1 MPDTIR
7 ISGSCAH
14 PWRRGFL
21 TAMIG
26 AVFPLP
32 ASAEQQ
38 PVLALHEL
46 VVSAQDSIDRHEI
59 AVLVVVLGL
68 VLFAVVTAIML
79 VRARTRWTRLET
91 SSRDEIAALRS
102 DLDRANALLFS
113 EPQVMVDWPAGSDE
127 PRIDGD
133 PAIVGVAAPHR
144 VLAFGTWLEAGKA
157 SAMEQAVENL
167 RSRGEGFSLT
177 LTTLHGHPIEV
188 QGRAIGGR
196 AVLRLKDAIGVKRD
210 LAELLS
216 RHESLLSE
224 VASLRALI
232 ENLPSPVWTRDAAG
246 QLTFA
251 NAAYARAVEAKT
263 AADAVTRRLELLD
276 SSARDN
282 ISRARIA
289 SGAYAG
295 RLPAVV
301 AGARRTFDVLD
312 FRTETGSAG
321 IGLDATEAE
330 TMRVALGRMVDAHRR
345 TLDQLSTGVA
355 MFAADQRL
363 TFYNAA
369 YRALWDLDAAYLDQ
383 GPTDSAVIEALRSAR
398 KLPEEQDFR
407 QWKAQLHEAYRAV
420 EAKEYMWHLPDGRT
434 VRVVTTPNPDGGV
447 TYLFHDVTE
456 RLDLDRRFEEMIRV
470 QGETLDN
477 LAEGVAVF
485 ASDGRLRLH
494 NSAFARMWHLAPQAL
509 AERPHIETI
518 TALCRPLHGDNATWQ
533 KLREFVTAIDSRE
546 PIEARLERRDGT
558 VVDCTTV
565 PLPNGATLVTFH
577 DVTDSVNVER
587 ALRERNEALEDA
599 DKIKIDFVHHVSYEL
614 RSPLTNIIGFV
625 HLLGDPSTGPLAPKQ
640 RDYLDYITVSTDTLL
655 ALINNILDLATID
668 AGRMQLNL
676 GNVDIRATMAG
687 AAEGVQDRLA
697 GPGLTLDISAPKD
710 IGAFTADERRLRQ
723 ILFNLLA
730 NAVSFSPPGAKITL
744 RAERRTDAVVFAVT
758 DRGPGIPPDV
768 LGKVFDWFETHPL
781 GSQHRGPGLGLSL
794 VRSFVELHG
803 GTVSITSVV
812 GEGTTVTCTFPTGE
826 AADDHGWRKL
836 HCDHPERGGAGRLH
850 DRYRRRARTRRPGDA
865 VRRSRRRQD
874 HLCPRADPLS
884 RRRRHRRSAEPDLHF
899 RPDL

>member
-7 ISGSCAH
+7 ISDSCAH

-21 TAMIG
+21 TAIAG
-26 AVFPLP
+26 AVFPFP

-68 VLFAVVTAIML
+68 ILFAVVTAIML

-91 SSRDEIAALRS
+91 SSRDEIATLRS

-133 PAIVGVAAPHR
+133 PGIVGVATPHR
-144 VLAFGTWLEAGKA
+144 VLAFGSWLEAGKA
-157 SAMEQAVENL
+157 FAMEQAVENL
-167 RSRGEGFSLT
+167 RGRGEGFSLT

-196 AVLRLKDAIGVKRD
+196 AVLRLKDANGVKRD
-210 LAELLS
+210 LVELLS
-216 RHESLLSE
+216 RHETLLSE

-232 ENLPSPVWTRDAAG
+232 ENLPSPVWTRDGLG

-263 AADAVTRRLELLD
+263 SADAVTRRLELLD
-276 SSARDN
+276 STARDN
-282 ISRARIA
+282 ILRSLAA
-289 SGAYAG
+289 NGSYAG

-301 AGARRTFDVLD
+301 AGSRRTFDVLD

-321 IGLDATEAE
+321 LGIDATEAE
-330 TMRVALGRMVDAHRR
+330 TMRSAVARMVDAHRR

-355 MFAADQRL
+355 MFDTDHKL
-363 TFYNAA
+363 SFYNAA
-369 YRALWDLDAAYLDQ
+369 YRALWDLDAGYLDQ
-383 GPTDSAVIEALRSAR
+383 APTDSAVLERLRTAR

-407 QWKAQLHEAYRAV
+407 QWKAELQEAYRAI
-420 EAKEYMWHLPDGRT
+420 EPKEHTWHLPDGRT
-434 VRVVTTPNPDGGV
+434 LRVVTTPNPDGGV
-447 TYLFHDVTE
+447 TYLFDDVTE
-456 RLDLDRRFEEMIRV
+456 RLDLERRFEELIRV

-477 LAEGVAVF
+477 LTEGVAVF
-485 ASDGRLRLH
+485 ASDGRLRLS
-494 NSAFARMWHLAPQAL
+494 NPSFARIWRLPPQVL
-509 AERPHIETI
+509 AERPHIEMI
-518 TALCRPLHGDNATWQ
+518 TDLCRPLHGDDPTWQ
-533 KLREFVTAIDSRE
+533 ALRRVVTAIDSRE
-546 PIEARLERRDGT
+546 AISGRLERRDGS

-565 PLPNGATLVTFH
+565 PLPDGATLVTFH

-599 DKIKIDFVHHVSYEL
+599 DRIKIDFVHHVSYEL

-625 HLLGDPSTGPLAPKQ
+625 HLLGEPATGPLAPKQ
-640 RDYLDYITVSTDTLL
+640 REYLDYITVSTNTLL

-668 AGRMQLNL
+668 AGRMQINL
-676 GNVDIRATMAG
+676 GAVDIRATMEA
-687 AAEGVQDRLA
+687 AAEGVQDRLVGA
-697 GPGLTLDISAPKD
+697 GLALDMRAPRG
-710 IGAFTADERRLRQ
+710 IGSFTADERRVRQ
-723 ILFNLLA
+723 VLFNLLA
-730 NAVSFSPPGAKITL
+730 NAVSFSPGGSTVTL
-744 RAERRTDAVVFAVT
+744 LAERRAEAVVFSVT
-758 DRGPGIPPDV
+758 DRGPGIPPEV
-768 LGKVFDWFETHPL
+768 LEKVFDWFETHSL
-781 GSQHRGPGLGLSL
+781 GSHHRGTGIGLSL

-803 GTVSITSVV
+803 GTVTITSVV
-812 GEGTTVTCTFPTGE
+812 GEGTTVTCTFPLG
-826 AADDHGWRKL
+826 AAAKL
-836 HCDHPERGGAGRLH
+836 TA
-850 DRYRRRARTRRPGDA
+850 
-865 VRRSRRRQD
+865 
-874 HLCPRADPLS
+874 
-884 RRRRHRRSAEPDLHF
+884 AE
-899 RPDL
+899 